1 MPHFYRAGLLWL
13 TLLLLL
19 GGIPVNPALG
29 EDSSGAPSVLI
40 TGSNRGIGLEFVRQ
54 YAEEGWQVIATCRSP
69 AKADALQAIAGQHA
83 NVRIEAMD
91 IADADSVSDLAE
103 RLQDQP
109 VDLLLNNAAY
119 LGQPGEQQFPDIDF
133 EVFERILAV
142 NTMGTTRVSVA
153 FREHVAASQQKKIV
167 ILGSAA
173 GSIGQVS
180 AAPNTYLPYRASKAG
195 LHLIARNLSLALAE
209 QGITVGLINPGL
221 VDTRGVLDRKPGE
234 PVPEE
239 FVPIMPLIEKGL
251 IELQRPADSVRD
263 MRLQIARMSPESP
276 GLFMNYDGREVPW

>member
-1 MPHFYRAGLLWL
+1 MQRFYRAGLLWL
-13 TLLLLL
+13 VFLLF
-19 GGIPVNPALG
+19 GVVPNSPALG
-29 EDSSGAPSVLI
+29 EGSQDVSRVLI

-54 YAEEGWQVIATCRSP
+54 YAEQGWQVIATCRSP
-69 AKADALQAIAGQHA
+69 AKADALQAIADKHT
-83 NVRIEAMD
+83 NVRIEPMD
-91 IADADSVSDLAE
+91 IADEGSVSSLAE
-103 RLQDQP
+103 RLSGQS

-133 EVFERILAV
+133 GVFERILAV
-142 NTMGTTRVSVA
+142 NIMGTTRVTIA

-209 QGITVGLINPGL
+209 EGITVGLINPGL

-251 IELQRPADSVRD
+251 IKLQRPADAVRD
-263 MRLQIARMSPESP
+263 MQAQIAKMSPESP